1 MALFPVSGYSGAGLL
16 ALVIVLILVGASYL
30 WYRKRRSAREL
41 VPAVQ
46 PSKPARPSQ
55 SDPVDRYK
63 IMFRL
68 QILAGIGCVVILL
81 YALRFWASGETARIF
96 AVGVLVAGAALS
108 GGFLVGFIF
117 GIPRVG
123 GKATAEAAAVPG
135 GAHASASDTESR
147 SVTPNSNLVEIS
159 DWLTKIIVGV
169 GLVELNSV
177 PGKLGALAYYLGPS
191 LRPAQC
197 DGKAACADYIRTGQ
211 AAGLT
216 IILFYLM
223 VGFLLGYVW
232 TRLYFQRDLEVE
244 KLRRDQWL
252 SALIRLAEV
261 SINQGQLDEAMR
273 AIDQAL
279 QFDPHDGSAVLT
291 KARVLKRQAMQKAE
305 NSPER
310 KELLNLA
317 LAFANQS
324 ITLLQTSA
332 EPFYN
337 KACYQALL
345 GVSKTEVLQN
355 LQSAFRLDDKLRGT
369 AKSDTDLQT
378 LSQDDDFKRLTGQI

>member
-1 MALFPVSGYSGAGLL
+1 MALFPVNGYSGVGLL
-16 ALVIVLILVGASYL
+16 AFVLMLVGASYL
-30 WYRKRRSAREL
+30 WYRKRRSARKPD
-41 VPAVQ
+41 PAVQ
-46 PSKPARPSQ
+46 PSKPAQPSQ

-63 IMFRL
+63 IMVRL
-68 QILAGIGCVVILL
+68 QALAGTGCVLILL
-81 YALRFWASGETARIF
+81 YALRFWVSGEAARIF
-96 AVGVLVAGAALS
+96 AIGVLVAGAALS
-108 GGFLVGFIF
+108 SGFLVGFIF

-123 GKATAEAAAVPG
+123 GKAMAEAAAVPG
-135 GAHASASDTESR
+135 GARASASDAESS

-169 GLVELNSV
+169 GLVELNSI

-197 DGKAACADYIRTGQ
+197 DGKVSCADYIGTGQ
-211 AAGLT
+211 AVGLT
-216 IILFYLM
+216 IILFYFV

-244 KLRRDQWL
+244 KLRKDQWL
-252 SALIRLAEV
+252 SSLIRLAELC
-261 SINQGQLDEAMR
+261 INEGQLDEAMR
-273 AIDQAL
+273 AINQAL
-279 QFDPHDGSAVLT
+279 LLDPLDGTAVLT
-291 KARVLKRQAMQKAE
+291 KARVLKRLAMQMPE
-305 NSPER
+305 DSPER
-310 KELLNLA
+310 KELLNVA

-324 ITLLQTSA
+324 ITLLPTSA

-345 GVSKTEVLQN
+345 GVGNAEVLQN

-369 AKSDTDLQT
+369 AKNDPDLKT
-378 LSQDDDFKRLTGQI
+378 LRQDNDFKRLTGQI

>member
-1 MALFPVSGYSGAGLL
+1 MALFAVSGYSGAAPL
-16 ALVIVLILVGASYL
+16 ALVIVLILVGAGYL
-30 WYRKRRSAREL
+30 WYRKRRSARE
-41 VPAVQ
+41 VPPVQ

-68 QILAGIGCVVILL
+68 QILAGIGCVLILL

-108 GGFLVGFIF
+108 GGFLMGFIF

-123 GKATAEAAAVPG
+123 GKAIAEAAAVPG
-135 GAHASASDTESR
+135 GAHASASDAES
-147 SVTPNSNLVEIS
+147 SAVTPNSNLVEIS

-169 GLVELNSV
+169 GLVELNSI

-197 DGKAACADYIRTGQ
+197 DGKATCADYIGTGQ
-211 AAGLT
+211 AAGLA
-216 IILFYLM
+216 IIFFYFM

-232 TRLYFQRDLEVE
+232 TRLYFQRDLEVQ
-244 KLRRDQWL
+244 KLRWDQWL

-273 AIDQAL
+273 ALDQAL
-279 QFDPHDGSAVLT
+279 QFDPYDGRAVLS

-324 ITLLQTSA
+324 ITLLPTLA

-345 GVSKTEVLQN
+345 GVGKTEVLQN
-355 LQSAFRLDDKLRGT
+355 LQSAFRLDDKLRGY
-369 AKSDTDLQT
+369 AKSDTDLQS
-378 LSQDDDFKRLTGQI
+378 LWEDDDFKRLTGQI

>member
-1 MALFPVSGYSGAGLL
+1 MSLFPVNGYFGAGL
-16 ALVIVLILVGASYL
+16 IVFILVVASYL
-30 WYRKRRSAREL
+30 WYRKR
-41 VPAVQ
+41 VQ
-46 PSKPARPSQ
+46 PSKPSQPSQ
-55 SDPVDRYK
+55 SDTVDRYK

-68 QILAGIGCVVILL
+68 QILAGAGCVLILL
-81 YALRFWASGETARIF
+81 YALRFWSAESAQIF

-108 GGFLVGFIF
+108 SGFLVGFIF

-123 GKATAEAAAVPG
+123 GKATAEAAAAPG
-135 GAHASASDTESR
+135 GARASASDAESS

-169 GLVELNSV
+169 GLVELNSI

-197 DGKAACADYIRTGQ
+197 DGKPPCADYIGAGQ

-216 IILFYLM
+216 IILFYFV
-223 VGFLLGYVW
+223 VGFLQGYVW

-244 KLRRDQWL
+244 RLRRDQWL
-252 SALIRLAEV
+252 SSLIRLAEV
-261 SINQGQLDEAMR
+261 CINQGQLDEAVR
-273 AIDQAL
+273 VLDQAL
-279 QFDPHDGSAVLT
+279 QFDPHDGRAVLT
-291 KARVLKRQAMQKAE
+291 KGRVLKRQAMQRAE

-310 KELLNLA
+310 NELLNLA

-324 ITLLQTSA
+324 ITLLPTSA
-332 EPFYN
+332 EPLYN

-345 GVSKTEVLQN
+345 GVGKTEVLQN

-369 AKSDTDLQT
+369 AQGDTDLQS
-378 LSQDDDFKRLTGQI
+378 LWQDDDFKKLTGQI

>member
-1 MALFPVSGYSGAGLL
+1 MALFPVNDYIGVG
-16 ALVIVLILVGASYL
+16 VIVLILVVASYL
-30 WYRKRRSAREL
+30 WYRKRVRPSR
-41 VPAVQ
+41 PPQ
-46 PSKPARPSQ
+46 PSRG
-55 SDPVDRYK
+55 DTVDRYK

-68 QILAGIGCVVILL
+68 QILAGTGCVLILL
-81 YALRFWASGETARIF
+81 YALRFWSAESAQIF

-108 GGFLVGFIF
+108 GGFLAGFIF

-123 GKATAEAAAVPG
+123 GKATAEAADVSG
-135 GAHASASDTESR
+135 GARASASDAESN

-169 GLVELNSV
+169 GLVELNSI

-191 LRPAQC
+191 LRPARC
-197 DGKAACADYIRTGQ
+197 DGKAACADYVGTGQ

-216 IILFYLM
+216 IILFYF
-223 VGFLLGYVW
+223 VIGFLLGYVW

-252 SALIRLAEV
+252 SSLIRLAEV
-261 SINQGQLDEAMR
+261 CINQGQLDEAVKVL
-273 AIDQAL
+273 DQAL
-279 QFDPHDGSAVLT
+279 QFDPHDGRAVLT
-291 KARVLKRQAMQKAE
+291 KGRVLKRQAMQRAE

-310 KELLNLA
+310 NELLNLA

-324 ITLLQTSA
+324 ITLLPTSA

-345 GVSKTEVLQN
+345 GVAKTEVLQN

-369 AKSDTDLQT
+369 AQGDTDLKT
-378 LSQDDDFKRLTGQI
+378 LWQDDDFKKLTGKV